1 MQQEALDQP
10 RRRSSSP
17 TPILRWSPPGI
28 GGFKL
33 NVDGALDMRSGCRGV
48 GTVVRDG
55 YGNMVCF
62 FVRNECG
69 LGVCSGCWLV
79 AVNIRVGLFQC
90 CSDGDGG
97 DVCFAAEGD
106 FVDVVS
112 CFLRSHQ
119 VVVKRDGASSGFL

>member
-10 RRRSSSP
+10 HRRSSSP

-55 YGNMVCF
+55 YGNMVCIF
-62 FVRNECG
+62 AMNAPSLISVLATESYAMKVGCECAVG
-69 LGVCSGCWLV
+69 AGWLP
-79 AVNIRVGLFQC
+79 LT
-90 CSDGDGG
+90 
-97 DVCFAAEGD
+97 
-106 FVDVVS
+106 
-112 CFLRSHQ
+112 
-119 VVVKRDGASSGFL
+119 